1 MGGSPVGMIKRKPL
15 ILEENCEN
23 HEKMPAK
30 KKNKKEILKG
40 FY

>member
-1 MGGSPVGMIKRKPL
+1 MGGSPVGMIKKKHF

-30 KKNKKEILKG
+30 NKTEILKG
-40 FY
+40 C